1 MVTTA
6 ARPAPY
12 GQPCRDGEVALR
24 SRRLAITGLVV
35 AAVVSAWAPGL
46 LRTPVEEDPVGFD
59 LPDAADDVAD
69 AVALPSEPSV
79 EPAPD
84 PEPVPSSAPTPSPVP
99 PPAAPLS
106 VDDTHP
112 VALTW
117 DGVDLRL
124 PSARTE
130 LVGFHES
137 NHDGARDVQ
146 AYEGRVAVV
155 VMESRERGT
164 GSRTASDIVVD
175 PDTELRAMVTGTV
188 KRAGSYTLY
197 CDKKDDFVVIE
208 PDGRPE
214 LEVKMLHI
222 DGVQVRAGD
231 RVEAGV
237 TVLAPRPT
245 KLPFDS
251 QVDEHSAAAWP
262 HVHVEVVD
270 TRIPDIPNSN
280 SGSDDC

>member
-1 MVTTA
+1 MRTRIALALLISLA
-6 ARPAPY
+6 ATGCHSAAAPDEPASAPLSAPVS
-12 GQPCRDGEVALR
+12 QPA
-24 SRRLAITGLVV
+24 
-35 AAVVSAWAPGL
+35 
-46 LRTPVEEDPVGFD
+46 EDPVGSGSVTIPEGSGVRPAPNVTASPSPAEKPS
-59 LPDAADDVAD
+59 PDASNA
-69 AVALPSEPSV
+69 AL
-79 EPAPD
+79 A
-84 PEPVPSSAPTPSPVP
+84 
-99 PPAAPLS
+99 S
-106 VDDTHP
+106 VDQTHP

-117 DGVDLRL
+117 DGIDLRL
-124 PSARTE
+124 PSAMTE

-146 AYEGRVAVV
+146 AYEGRVRHL

-164 GSRTASDIVVD
+164 SPRGASDIVVH
-175 PDTELRAMVTGTV
+175 PDVELRAMVSGIV

-208 PDGRPE
+208 PDGRPGI
-214 LEVKMLHI
+214 EVKMLHLA
-222 DGVQVRAGD
+222 GVQLRAGE

-245 KLPFDS
+245 KLPFAS
-251 QVDEHSAAAWP
+251 QVDEHSASGWP

-270 TRIPDIPNSN
+270 SSIPDIPNGN

>member
-1 MVTTA
+1 MRTRIALALLISLA
-6 ARPAPY
+6 ATGCHSAAAPDEPASAPLSAPVS
-12 GQPCRDGEVALR
+12 Q
-24 SRRLAITGLVV
+24 LA
-35 AAVVSAWAPGL
+35 
-46 LRTPVEEDPVGFD
+46 EDPVGSGSVT
-59 LPDAADDVAD
+59 LPKGSGVRPA
-69 AVALPSEPSV
+69 PSV
-79 EPAPD
+79 TA
-84 PEPVPSSAPTPSPVP
+84 SPSPAGTP
-99 PPAAPLS
+99 FPSNAALAS
-106 VDDTHP
+106 VDQTHP

-117 DGVDLRL
+117 DGIDLRL
-124 PSARTE
+124 PSAMTE

-146 AYEGRVAVV
+146 AYEGRVRHL

-164 GSRTASDIVVD
+164 SPRGASDIVVH
-175 PDTELRAMVTGTV
+175 PDVELRAMVSGIV

-208 PDGRPE
+208 PDGRPGI
-214 LEVKMLHI
+214 EVKMLHLA
-222 DGVQVRAGD
+222 GVQLRAGE

-245 KLPFDS
+245 KLPFAS
-251 QVDEHSAAAWP
+251 QVDEHSASGWP

-270 TRIPDIPNSN
+270 SSIPDIPNGN